1 MKSGQIVAENV
12 GRRFRVYQHR
22 NLTLKEAIIRRRQL
36 RATEIWAVRGVNL
49 VVEPG
54 ESVAFIGRNGSGKT
68 TLLRLIAGIFA
79 PTEGRL
85 AVHGTVGSLLE
96 LGAGFH
102 ADFTGRENI
111 YLSASIYGMPRRL
124 VDERLDEIIAFSE
137 LEDFIDLPVR
147 TYSSGM
153 YMRLGFAIA
162 AHIEADLL
170 LLDEVFAVGDEAFQR
185 KCVDHVLRFRQEGGT
200 VCFVSHDAGAVE
212 RLCERAVLLTHGRV
226 EFEGET
232 DEAVKRYQ
240 AMLAAEESPEELR
253 AGLREWGSGEVRISQ
268 VRVENAERLATGE
281 PLVVRLRLLVE
292 APVEPPRLFLELRNA
307 TGGLLGSSAL
317 DLDQVGWDGAVGE
330 RGLRFTVERLPLA
343 EGRFQLGIT
352 LTDRAGGKRYHHVD
366 RAAEFAVTSSEEI
379 RGLLRLEGDWSA
391 DSVEVGAP

>member
-1 MKSGQIVAENV
+1 MKPGAIVAENV
-12 GRRFRVYQHR
+12 GRRFRVYPHR
-22 NLTLKEAIIRRRQL
+22 NVTLKEAIVRRGRL
-36 RATEIWAVRGVNL
+36 KATEIWAVRGVDL
-49 VVEPG
+49 TIEPG

-85 AVHGTVGSLLE
+85 EVNGKVGSLLE

-111 YLSASIYGMPRRL
+111 FLSASIYGMPRRV

-137 LEDFIDLPVR
+137 LEEFIDLPVR

-162 AHIEADLL
+162 AHIEADIL

-185 KCVDHVLRFRQEGGT
+185 KCVDYVLGFRQQGGT

-212 RLCERAVLLTHGRV
+212 RLCERAVLLAHGRV
-226 EFEGET
+226 EHEGATE
-232 DEAVKRYQ
+232 EAIKRYH
-240 AMLAAEESPEELR
+240 ALLAAEESPEELR
-253 AGLREWGSGEVRISQ
+253 AGLREWGSGEVRVTD
-268 VRVENAERLATGE
+268 VRVENADAIASGS
-281 PLVVRLRLLVE
+281 PLVVRLRLAVE
-292 APVEPPRLFLELRNA
+292 APVEPPRLSLELRDDG
-307 TGGLLGSSAL
+307 GGLLGSSAL
-317 DLDQVGWDGAVGE
+317 DLDDVGWDGAPGE

-343 EGRFQLGIT
+343 DGRFQLAIT
-352 LTDRAGGKRYHHVD
+352 LTDRTGGKRYHRID
-366 RAAEFAVTSSEEI
+366 KAAEFAVTSADESH
-379 RGLLRLEGDWSA
+379 GLLRLEGEWSA
-391 DSVEVGAP
+391 EGVEVGA